1 MASSLRLYYWTDM
14 SRLKWFHGRLSQCA
28 GPIDMS
34 GDVASLLGQVKGLLA
49 LSRPR
54 GSGVLGRLP
63 VDSDAARC
71 QVPSRGCLDH
81 LNCHLQRHTVYWLI
95 QVLLP
100 RQGQV
105 GEDED
110 EEDA

>member
-81 LNCHLQRHTVYWLI
+81 LNCHLQRYTVYWLI

>member
-1 MASSLRLYYWTDM
+1 M
-14 SRLKWFHGRLSQCA
+14 SHLKWFHGHLSQCA
-28 GPIDMS
+28 GPTDMS
-34 GDVASLLGQVKGLLA
+34 GDVSSLLRQVKGLLA
-49 LSRPR
+49 LSQPR

-81 LNCHLQRHTVYWLI
+81 LNCHLQGHTVYWLI

-105 GEDED
+105 GEDEN